1 MTTEATPRRCTS
13 STSRLHR
20 PLAAHAEKRTKD
32 QLGLEERTASR
43 KGDRSALRR
52 RRVHVTT
59 VGDSPDRGR
68 AGRQLV
74 LQVGHVRGVISA
86 HASPNLRWC
95 LTRRWS
101 RTFGS
106 LYAPPEERLY
116 LLDAGAYIIYALS

>member
-1 MTTEATPRRCTS
+1 MTMAATPRRCTS

-52 RRVHVTT
+52 RRVHCTT

-68 AGRQLV
+68 AGRVVV
-74 LQVGHVRGVISA
+74 LQGRTRSGRNFSHTLYHV
-86 HASPNLRWC
+86 H
-95 LTRRWS
+95 
-101 RTFGS
+101 
-106 LYAPPEERLY
+106 ERSIHDIRHSSY
-116 LLDAGAYIIYALS
+116 